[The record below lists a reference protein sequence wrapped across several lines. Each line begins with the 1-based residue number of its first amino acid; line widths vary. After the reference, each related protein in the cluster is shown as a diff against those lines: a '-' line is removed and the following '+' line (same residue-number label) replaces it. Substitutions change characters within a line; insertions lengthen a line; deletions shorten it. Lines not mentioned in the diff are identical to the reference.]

1 MLSPKAADGSAG
13 SRKAYVKP
21 ALKDYG
27 NVNTVTQNI
36 DMSSGAMD
44 GGSNSLKT

>member
-1 MLSPKAADGSAG
+1 MLNPKSADGSAEI
-13 SRKAYVKP
+13 RKAYVKP
-21 ALKDYG
+21 ALKEYG
-27 NVNTVTQNI
+27 NVNAVTQNI

>member
-1 MLSPKAADGSAG
+1 MLSPKAADASADN
-13 SRKAYVKP
+13 RRAYVKP
-21 ALKDYG
+21 ALKEYG

-36 DMSSGAMD
+36 DMSAGAMD